1 MDSNNKIWGTLL
13 KVSLGLILVLS
24 FLQVKMKY
32 GWNPFDSCFPPPDS
46 ILIESITLSDS
57 VMNIEANKTQNLL
70 AQIEPAD
77 ATNQNLI
84 WSSSDTTVAIVDP
97 TTGRVTATGKGGECI
112 ITAAAT
118 DDSGKSDTIK
128 IKVKKEKSDSII
140 LVNTITFQNSK
151 DVIILNSGSNF
162 RIDAMPLPEK
172 ATNKILKWKSDNE
185 GVATVNNGVVTG
197 KDVGVCTITASSTDG
212 SNVVKSIKVR
222 VQEPITDIKVS
233 SISFD
238 KTTLTVSIGDREQ
251 IVAKILPAEAT
262 NKTLKW
268 RSDKE
273 GVATVS
279 NGIVIGRKAG
289 ECTITASSTDG
300 GNVVKSIKVRVQEP
314 ITDIKVSSISFDK
327 TTLTVSIGDREQI
340 VAKILP
346 AEATNKTLKWRSD
359 KEGVATVSNGIV
371 IGRKAGE
378 CTITA
383 SSTDGGNVVKSIK
396 VRVQEPDDGLDG
408 KTIEEK
414 VKYYLSYFSNSTN
427 TTSKKAKA
435 KDMDSLFAPDA
446 LIIIKNGSVRQKEQ
460 KSRIGIWASSRMK
473 IRYIS
478 HKVNTSGLITE
489 LTVEENL

>member
-13 KVSLGLILVLS
+13 KVALGVILVLS
-24 FLQVKMKY
+24 FLQVKMKF
-32 GWNPFDSCFPPPDS
+32 GWDPIKEYLCNDSCGEKTPS
-46 ILIESITLSDS
+46 IYIESIALLDS
-57 VMNIEANKTQNLL
+57 MEINVNETQQLL
-70 AQIEPAD
+70 AQIEPAN
-77 ATNQNLI
+77 ATNQNLK

-97 TTGRVTATGKGGECI
+97 TTGRVSATGKGGECI
-112 ITAAAT
+112 ITAMAT

-140 LVNTITFQNSK
+140 LVSAITFQNSNGE
-151 DVIILNSGSNF
+151 IILNPGSNF
-162 RIDAMPLPEK
+162 KIDAMPLPEK
-172 ATNKILKWKSDNE
+172 ASNKILKWKSDNE
-185 GVATVNNGVVTG
+185 GVATVDNGVVTG
-197 KDVGVCTITASSTDG
+197 KDVGVCTIIASSTDG
-212 SNVVKSIKVR
+212 SNVVKLIKVR
-222 VQEPITDIKVS
+222 VQQPQTDIKVS

-238 KTTLTVSIGDREQ
+238 KPTLTISIGDREQ

-273 GVATVS
+273 GVATVN
-279 NGIVIGRKAG
+279 NGIVTGRKAG

-300 GNVVKSIKVRVQEP
+300 SNVVKSIKVRVQEIP
-314 ITDIKVSSISFDK
+314 MPV
-327 TTLTVSIGDREQI
+327 
-340 VAKILP
+340 
-346 AEATNKTLKWRSD
+346 
-359 KEGVATVSNGIV
+359 
-371 IGRKAGE
+371 
-378 CTITA
+378 
-383 SSTDGGNVVKSIK
+383 
-396 VRVQEPDDGLDG
+396 DDLDG

-414 VKYYLSYFSNSTN
+414 VKYYLSYFSNSSN

-446 LIIIKNGSVRQKEQ
+446 MIIIKDGPVSQKEP

-478 HKVNTSGLITE
+478 HKVNASGLITE

>member
-279 NGIVIGRKAG
+279 NGIV
-289 ECTITASSTDG
+289 T
-300 GNVVKSIKVRVQEP
+300 
-314 ITDIKVSSISFDK
+314 
-327 TTLTVSIGDREQI
+327 
-340 VAKILP
+340 
-346 AEATNKTLKWRSD
+346 
-359 KEGVATVSNGIV
+359 
-371 IGRKAGE
+371 GRKAGE